1 MFAILALGITAFLL
15 CLCLTPILRDVF
27 KRLDILDR
35 PDGGRKSH
43 AKAVPRMGGI
53 PIVLSYAGA
62 LGLVYLFAPN
72 GSRIYIQHGALLRSL
87 LPAAGLVFLTGLI
100 DDILCIKPWQKLA
113 GQVVAAV
120 LAVSL
125 GARMSI
131 GNAPVWVSVVL
142 SIIWLIGCTNA
153 VNLIDGMDGLATG
166 VGLLAT
172 TTTLLVAII
181 SRNMGLAMATMPLVG
196 CLLAFLRYNF
206 SPASVF
212 LGDCGSLT
220 IGFILGCFGLIW
232 SRQSG
237 TMLGMAAPLMALA
250 LPLIDVTLAI
260 GRRFLRRVPIFK
272 GDRSH
277 IHHMLLGL
285 GFTTRG
291 AALLLYGVCG
301 LFASFALF
309 ESFGGTGVG
318 WPILFLF
325 CLLVLIGVSRLN
337 YIEFTAAWRT
347 ISHKMML
354 RAVQEEIYLR
364 DLEKTLAG
372 VETAEEC
379 WQVVRLIAQDFG
391 FSWVILRLDGARFEE
406 EFTISHQTPL
416 CTIDLSLGDRGSL
429 LLTRVSQTS
438 RPSFTMSVLH
448 RLQVSISE
456 KQGLLEVSE
465 NSLTHAA

>member
-1 MFAILALGITAFLL
+1 MLAILALGTTAFLL
-15 CLCLTPILRDVF
+15 CLCLTPLLRDVF
-27 KRLDILDR
+27 VRADIMDR

-100 DDILCIKPWQKLA
+100 DDIFCIKPWQKLA
-113 GQVVAAV
+113 GQVLAAV
-120 LAVSL
+120 LAVFL

-181 SRNMGLAMATMPLVG
+181 SHNMGLAMATMPLAG

-206 SPASVF
+206 APASVF

-301 LFASFALF
+301 LSAAFALF

-318 WPILFLF
+318 WPLLFLF
-325 CLLVLIGVSRLN
+325 CLLVILGVSRLN

-354 RAVQEEIYLR
+354 RAVQEEIYVR
-364 DLEKTLAG
+364 DLEKSLAG
-372 VETAEEC
+372 AETTEDC
-379 WQVVRLIAQDFG
+379 WQIIRLIAIDFN
-391 FSWVILRLDGARFEE
+391 FSWVFLRLDGEQFEE
-406 EFTISHQTPL
+406 TFTSEYGTPL
-416 CTIDLSLGDRGSL
+416 WTIDLSLGERGNL
-429 LLTRVSQTS
+429 VLTRVDQTS

-448 RLQVSISE
+448 HLQVSISAE
-456 KQGLLEVSE
+456 QGLLEASTD
-465 NSLTHAA
+465 SLTNAA

>member
-1 MFAILALGITAFLL
+1 MLAILALGITAFLL
-15 CLCLTPILRDVF
+15 CLCLTPLLRDVF
-27 KRLDILDR
+27 VRLDIVDR

-43 AKAVPRMGGI
+43 AKAVPRIGGI
-53 PIVLSYAGA
+53 PIVLSYAGS
-62 LGLVYLFAPN
+62 LGLVYLFAPD
-72 GSRIYIQHGALLRSL
+72 GSKIYIQHGTLLRSL
-87 LPAAGLVFLTGLI
+87 LPAAGLVFLTGLV
-100 DDILCIKPWQKLA
+100 DDIFCLKPLHKLA
-113 GQVVAAV
+113 GQVVAAI

-131 GNAPVWVSVVL
+131 GNAPIWVSVVL
-142 SIIWLIGCTNA
+142 SVVWLIGCTNA

-181 SRNMGLAMATMPLVG
+181 SHNMGLAMATMPLAG

-206 SPASVF
+206 APASVF

-260 GRRFLRRVPIFK
+260 GRRFLRSVPILK

-285 GFTTRG
+285 GFTTRS

-301 LFASFALF
+301 LFAAFALF

-318 WPILFLF
+318 WPLLFLF
-325 CLLVLIGVSRLN
+325 CLLVLIGVSRLR
-337 YIEFTAAWRT
+337 YIEFSAAWRT
-347 ISHKMML
+347 LSHKMML
-354 RAVQEEIYLR
+354 RAVQEEIYVR
-364 DLEKTLAG
+364 DLAKTLAG
-372 VETAEEC
+372 VETPEEC
-379 WQVVRLIAQDFG
+379 WQVIRVVAMDFD
-391 FSWVILRLDGARFEE
+391 FAWVFLQLDGQRFEE
-406 EFTISHQTPL
+406 AFTPGYGISL
-416 CTIDLSLGDRGSL
+416 CTIDLSLGERGSL
-429 LLTRVSQTS
+429 VLTRVAQTS

-448 RLQVSISE
+448 HLQVSIMD
-456 KQGLLEVSE
+456 KQAQMEAPAD
-465 NSLTHAA
+465 SLTHAA

>member
-1 MFAILALGITAFLL
+1 MLAIVALGIIAFLL
-15 CLCLTPILRDVF
+15 CLCLTPLLRDVF
-27 KRLDILDR
+27 VRADIMDR

-62 LGLVYLFAPN
+62 LGLVYLFAPD

-87 LPAAGLVFLTGLI
+87 LPAAGLVFLTGLV
-100 DDILCIKPWQKLA
+100 DDIFCIKPWQKLA
-113 GQVVAAV
+113 GQVAAAV
-120 LAVSL
+120 LAVFL

-181 SRNMGLAMATMPLVG
+181 SRNMGLAMATMPLAG

-206 SPASVF
+206 APASVF

-301 LFASFALF
+301 LSAGFALF

-325 CLLVLIGVSRLN
+325 CLLVILGVSRLN

-354 RAVQEEIYLR
+354 RAVQEEIYVR
-364 DLEKTLAG
+364 DLEKTLIDA
-372 VETAEEC
+372 ETIEEC
-379 WQVVRLIAQDFG
+379 WQIIRLVAIDFN
-391 FSWVILRLDGARFEE
+391 FSWVFLRLDGEHFEE
-406 EFTISHQTPL
+406 AFTPEHGAPL

-429 LLTRVSQTS
+429 VLTRVTQTS

-448 RLQVSISE
+448 HLQISISA
-456 KQGLLEVSE
+456 KQGLLETSAD
-465 NSLTHAA
+465 SLTNAA

>member
-1 MFAILALGITAFLL
+1 MLAILALGITAFLL
-15 CLCLTPILRDVF
+15 CLCLTPVLRDVF

-43 AKAVPRMGGI
+43 AKPVPRMGGI

-72 GSRIYIQHGALLRSL
+72 GSKIYIQHGTLLRSL

-100 DDILCIKPWQKLA
+100 DDIFCIEPWQKLA
-113 GQVVAAV
+113 GQVAAAV

-172 TTTLLVAII
+172 TTTLLVAVI
-181 SRNMGLAMATMPLVG
+181 SRNMGLAMATMPLAG

-272 GDRSH
+272 GDSSH

-309 ESFGGTGVG
+309 ESFGGSGVG

-325 CLLVLIGVSRLN
+325 CLLVLIGVSRLR

-347 ISHKMML
+347 LSHKMMR
-354 RAVQEEIYLR
+354 RAVQEEIYVR
-364 DLEKTLAG
+364 DLEKKLVG
-372 VETAEEC
+372 VESAEEC
-379 WQVVRLIAQDFG
+379 WQIIRTTALDLDFA
-391 FSWVILRLDGARFEE
+391 WVLLRLDGERFEE
-406 EFTISHQTPL
+406 AFTPGYGIPL

-429 LLTRVSQTS
+429 MLTRVAQTS

-448 RLQVSISE
+448 HLQVSITE
-456 KQGLLEVSE
+456 KQALIEPPAD
-465 NSLTHAA
+465 SLTHAA

>member
-1 MFAILALGITAFLL
+1 MLAIVALGITAFIL
-15 CLCLTPILRDVF
+15 CFSLTPLLRDVF
-27 KRLDILDR
+27 VRADIVDR

-43 AKAVPRMGGI
+43 AKAVPRIGGI

-62 LGLVYLFAPN
+62 LGLVYLFAPD
-72 GSRIYIQHGALLRSL
+72 GSRIYIQHGTLLRSL

-100 DDILCIKPWQKLA
+100 DDLFCLKPWQKLA
-113 GQVVAAV
+113 GQVTAAV

-131 GNAPVWVSVVL
+131 GNTPMWVSVVL
-142 SIIWLIGCTNA
+142 SIVWLIGCTNA

-181 SRNMGLAMATMPLVG
+181 SRNMGLAMATMPLAG

-206 SPASVF
+206 APASVF

-237 TMLGMAAPLMALA
+237 TLLGMAAPLMALA

-260 GRRFLRRVPIFK
+260 GRRFLRKAPIFK

-285 GFTTRG
+285 GFTTRS

-301 LFASFALF
+301 LSAAFALF

-318 WPILFLF
+318 WPLLFLF
-325 CLLVLIGVSRLN
+325 CLLVLIGISRLN

-347 ISHKMML
+347 LSHKMML
-354 RAVQEEIYLR
+354 RAVQEEIYVR

-372 VETAEEC
+372 VETPEEC
-379 WQVVRLIAQDFG
+379 WQVIRMVALDLDFAWVSMRLHGQ
-391 FSWVILRLDGARFEE
+391 RFEE
-406 EFTISHQTPL
+406 AFTPGYGAPL
-416 CTIDLSLGDRGSL
+416 CTIDLSLGDHGSL
-429 LLTRVSQTS
+429 VLTRVAQTS

-448 RLQVSISE
+448 HLQVSMTE
-456 KQGLLEVSE
+456 KQAQIEAPAD
-465 NSLTHAA
+465 SLTHAA

>member
-1 MFAILALGITAFLL
+1 MLAMLALGITAFLL
-15 CLCLTPILRDVF
+15 CFCLTPLLRDVF
-27 KRLDILDR
+27 VRADIMDR

-43 AKAVPRMGGI
+43 AKPVPRMGGI

-62 LGLVYLFAPN
+62 LGLVYLFAPD

-100 DDILCIKPWQKLA
+100 DDLFCIKPWQKLA

-131 GNAPVWVSVVL
+131 GGAPVWVSVVL

-181 SRNMGLAMATMPLVG
+181 SHNMGLAMATIPLAG

-206 SPASVF
+206 APASVF

-277 IHHMLLGL
+277 IHHMLLAL

-301 LFASFALF
+301 LFATFALF

-318 WPILFLF
+318 WPLLFLF

-337 YIEFTAAWRT
+337 YIEFTAAWRM

-354 RAVQEEIYLR
+354 RAVQEEIYIR
-364 DLEKTLAG
+364 DLEKTLAS
-372 VETAEEC
+372 VETPEEC
-379 WQVVRLIAQDFG
+379 WQVIRLIATDLDF
-391 FSWVILRLDGARFEE
+391 SRVVLLLDGERFEE
-406 EFTISHQTPL
+406 TFIPGHALPL
-416 CTIDLSLGDRGSL
+416 CTIDLSLGGRGSL
-429 LLTRVSQTS
+429 VLTRVNQTS
-438 RPSFTMSVLH
+438 RQNYTMSVLH
-448 RLQVSISE
+448 HLQVSITE
-456 KQGLLEVSE
+456 RQVLLADTE

>member
-1 MFAILALGITAFLL
+1 MLAILALGITAFVL
-15 CLCLTPILRDVF
+15 CLCLTPLLRDVF
-27 KRLDILDR
+27 VRADIVDR
-35 PDGGRKSH
+35 PDGGRKAH
-43 AKAVPRMGGI
+43 VKAVPRMGGI

-72 GSRIYIQHGALLRSL
+72 GSRIYIQHGTLLSSL
-87 LPAAGLVFLTGLI
+87 LPAAGLVFLTGLV
-100 DDILCIKPWQKLA
+100 DDIFCLKPWQKLA
-113 GQVVAAV
+113 GQVAAAV

-131 GNAPVWVSVVL
+131 GNTPVWVSVML
-142 SIIWLIGCTNA
+142 SVVWLIGCTNA

-181 SRNMGLAMATMPLVG
+181 SHNMGLAMATIPLAG

-220 IGFILGCFGLIW
+220 IGFMLGCFGLIW

-260 GRRFLRRVPIFK
+260 GRRLLRNVPIFK

-301 LFASFALF
+301 LFAAFALF
-309 ESFGGTGVG
+309 ESFGGIGVG

-325 CLLVLIGVSRLN
+325 CLLVIIGVSRLN

-347 ISHKMML
+347 LSHKMML
-354 RAVQEEIYLR
+354 RAVQEEIYVR
-364 DLEKTLAG
+364 DLEKKLG
-372 VETAEEC
+372 SVETSEEC
-379 WQVVRLIAQDFG
+379 WQIVRTIAIDLD
-391 FSWVILRLDGARFEE
+391 FSWVYMRLDGERFEE
-406 EFTISHQTPL
+406 SFTPAYEIPL
-416 CTIDLSLGDRGSL
+416 CTIDLSLGNRGNL
-429 LLTRVSQTS
+429 VLTRVSQAS
-438 RPSFTMSVLH
+438 RSSFTMSVLH
-448 RLQVSISE
+448 HLQGSLIG
-456 KQGLLEVSE
+456 KQAQIEAAE
-465 NSLTHAA
+465 DSLTHAA

>member
-1 MFAILALGITAFLL
+1 MLAIVALGTTAFLL
-15 CLCLTPILRDVF
+15 CLCLTPVLRDVF
-27 KRLDILDR
+27 VRADIMDR

-100 DDILCIKPWQKLA
+100 DDIFCIKPWQKLA
-113 GQVVAAV
+113 GQVAAAV

-131 GNAPVWVSVVL
+131 GHAPMWVSVVL
-142 SIIWLIGCTNA
+142 SIVWLIGCTNA

-181 SRNMGLAMATMPLVG
+181 SRNMGLAMATMPLAG

-206 SPASVF
+206 APASVF

-232 SRQSG
+232 SHQSG

-260 GRRFLRRVPIFK
+260 GRRFLRRTPIFK

-301 LFASFALF
+301 LSAGLALF

-325 CLLVLIGVSRLN
+325 CILVILGVSRLN

-354 RAVQEEIYLR
+354 RAVQEEIYVR
-364 DLEKTLAG
+364 DLEKSLAG
-372 VETAEEC
+372 AETREDC
-379 WQVVRLIAQDFG
+379 WQIIRLIALDFD
-391 FSWVILRLDGARFEE
+391 FSWVSLRLDGEQFEE
-406 EFTISHQTPL
+406 VFTPEYGTPL
-416 CTIDLSLGDRGSL
+416 CTIDLSLGERGSL
-429 LLTRVSQTS
+429 VLTRVSQTS

-448 RLQVSISE
+448 HLQVSISAH
-456 KQGLLEVSE
+456 QGLLEASADT
-465 NSLTHAA
+465 LTNAA